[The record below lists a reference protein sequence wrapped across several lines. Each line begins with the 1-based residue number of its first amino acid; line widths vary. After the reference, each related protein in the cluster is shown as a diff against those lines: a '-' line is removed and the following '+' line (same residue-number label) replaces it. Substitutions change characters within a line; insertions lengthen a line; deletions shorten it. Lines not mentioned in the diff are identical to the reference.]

1 MIFADKLIQLRK
13 KSGWSQEELAQ
24 QLNVSRQA
32 VSKWEGA
39 QSVPDLD
46 RILQLSRL
54 FGVSTD
60 YLLKDELEDHAV
72 VDAPEVAP
80 DTRKVSMA
88 EASEFLRIKQETAIP
103 IAGATL
109 LCILSPI
116 CLMMLAALSEHP
128 GSGISENM
136 AAGVGLIVLL
146 VMVAAAVAIY
156 LYSGGKTREFA
167 YLEEEEIETEY
178 GVTGMVR
185 QRKKEFQ
192 ECYTRMN
199 ILGTVFCVL
208 SAVPLFAGIIMDE
221 NDPMLMMLGVS
232 GVLVLVGIGAVC
244 FILGGIP
251 WASFEKLL
259 QEGDYSR
266 EKKRQNK
273 RLGAFSTAYWLT
285 TTAVYLAWSF
295 STANWEFTWIVWPV
309 AGVLYGAVRAVICA
323 TLNK

>member
-60 YLLKDELEDHAV
+60 YLLKDELEEHAV
-72 VDAPEVAP
+72 VDAPEIAP
-80 DTRKVSMA
+80 DIRKVSIT
-88 EASEFLRIKQETAIP
+88 EASEFLRVKQETAMP

-116 CLMMLAALSEHP
+116 CLMVLGALSDRP
-128 GSGISENM
+128 GSEISENM
-136 AAGVGLIVLL
+136 AAGIGLIVLL
-146 VMVAAAVAIY
+146 LMVAAAVAIFI
-156 LYSGGKTREFA
+156 YSGGKTREFA
-167 YLEEEEIETEY
+167 YLEEETIETEY

-192 ECYTRMN
+192 ERYTRMN
-199 ILGTVFCVL
+199 ILGTVFCIL
-208 SAVPLFAGIIMDE
+208 SAVPLFAGILMDE
-221 NDPMLMMLGVS
+221 NNPVLMVLGVS

-251 WASFEKLL
+251 WTSFEKLL

-266 EKKRQNK
+266 ENKRQNK
-273 RLGAFSTAYWLT
+273 RLSAFSTAYWLT
-285 TTAVYLAWSF
+285 ATAVYLAWSF
-295 STANWEFTWIVWPV
+295 STDAWNLTWIVWPV
-309 AGVLYGAVRAVICA
+309 AGVLYGAVRAVIRA
-323 TLNK
+323 TMNK